1 MDDIKLIAKLG
12 EKISNMCKSIG
23 GLNEDG
29 NNTFSKYK
37 YISSNNLLGEMRSK
51 LAINKLAIIPEIESF
66 EEEKFIQKNAKGSD
80 KHWVRTTVFIYFE
93 IIDTETGFSKKI
105 KWVGIDQ
112 DTGGK
117 ALGQAITECTKRF
130 YFKLFQVSSKEE
142 KDIDHKTDFIPEET
156 ISERLKPKGE
166 IRIGNVEKLAG
177 IVKLH
182 EFKPTIQNLL
192 KSKSVLPGQLRTT
205 KEDEAEK
212 VILMVE
218 QAKGFEDSEKKEQE
232 TIEKNI
238 ENQPVDENRQYF

>member
-51 LAINKLAIIPEIESF
+51 LAINNLAIIPEIESF

-156 ISERLKPKGE
+156 IADRLKPKE
-166 IRIGNVEKLAG
+166 ERPTEKLRK
-177 IVKLH
+177 IITLPRYKD
-182 EFKPTIQNLL
+182 TIQNLL
-192 KSKSVLPGQLRTT
+192 KSDKVEPVQLRTED
-205 KEDEAEK
+205 EDEAEN
-212 VILMVE
+212 VITLIE
-218 QAKGFEDSEKKEQE
+218 EAKGFEDSEKKEQE

-238 ENQPVDENRQYF
+238 ETQPVDENGQYF